1 MGQALHTLGIDSM
14 SIEDRI
20 ALVQDIWDSVAI
32 EAGLLL
38 PSAAEKTE
46 LDRRLNEDDVTP
58 DNTIFWKTIK
68 TEAAKRWQR

>member
-1 MGQALHTLGIDSM
+1 MGQALHSLGIDSM

-38 PSAAEKTE
+38 PSAAEKAE
-46 LDRRLNEDDVTP
+46 LDRRLDEDDVTP

>member
-20 ALVQDIWDSVAI
+20 ALVQDIWDSVAV

-38 PSAAEKTE
+38 PSAVEKTE
-46 LDRRLNEDDVTP
+46 LDHRLDEDDAEP
-58 DNTIFWKTIK
+58 DNTICWETIK

>member
-1 MGQALHTLGIDSM
+1 MGQALDTLGIGSM

-38 PSAAEKTE
+38 PSAAEKAE

-58 DNTIFWKTIK
+58 DNTISWKTIK
-68 TEAAKRWQR
+68 TEAVKRWQR

>member
-32 EAGLLL
+32 EAGLLP
-38 PSAAEKTE
+38 PSMAEKTE
-46 LDRRLNEDDVTP
+46 LDRCLDEDDAEP
-58 DNTIFWKTIK
+58 DSTISWETIK
-68 TEAAKRWQR
+68 TGAAKRWQR